1 MQTMVRTEV
10 RINGEGYLLAQGADL
25 NELRRQMES
34 ASREGGRFVDFT
46 VVGNRSVAVLVSPRT
61 EVVIAE
67 ETVQFDARDT
77 GDDEDPFGGFF
88 DL

>member
-10 RINGEGYLLAQGADL
+10 RINGEGYLLAQGVDL
-25 NELRRQMES
+25 DALRRQMEE

-46 VVGNRSVAVLVSPRT
+46 VVGNRAVAVLVSPRT

-67 ETVQFDARDT
+67 DTVQFDPRDT